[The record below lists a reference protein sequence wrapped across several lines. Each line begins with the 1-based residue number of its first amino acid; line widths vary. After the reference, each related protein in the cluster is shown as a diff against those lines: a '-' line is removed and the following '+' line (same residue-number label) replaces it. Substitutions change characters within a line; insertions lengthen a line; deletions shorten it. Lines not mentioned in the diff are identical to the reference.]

1 MKEKDKQEGGRKEGK
16 KGRREEGKK
25 GRREEGGKEGEG
37 REEGRKG
44 NHGIFCSSAMNTY
57 LHCHN
62 NVNANY
68 GFN

>member
-1 MKEKDKQEGGRKEGK
+1 MKEKDKQEGGRKEER
-16 KGRREEGKK
+16 KGG
-25 GRREEGGKEGEG
+25 REEGGKGEG

-44 NHGIFCSSAMNTY
+44 NHGIFCSSAMNTF

-62 NVNANY
+62 NVNAKY